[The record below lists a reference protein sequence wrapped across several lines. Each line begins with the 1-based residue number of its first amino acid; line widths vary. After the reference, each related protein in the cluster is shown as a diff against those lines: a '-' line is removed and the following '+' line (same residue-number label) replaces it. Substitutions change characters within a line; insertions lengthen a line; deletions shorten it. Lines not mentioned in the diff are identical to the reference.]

1 MYYST
6 EEIRGISPLR
16 TLPRLMANETVN
28 YIDFVPVRTSRRLN
42 KNIISLEDA
51 TIYMTHNALN
61 FNEFI
66 HEISNMNM
74 IDESSIIFSVQPSS
88 VYLNE
93 DIRDMMSF
101 LVENSIP
108 VYQEYNPNTREYKI
122 INETIDECIRIQSLQ
137 PLYVLQEF
145 LGGWGD
151 PNAYADGAA
160 NGGLQGA
167 MSVGADLLQGL
178 FGNTVN
184 QFRNT
189 TVDSI
194 RKKID
199 EKIGGFF
206 GDEKKDQFYL
216 NPDTGKTESRKV
228 TVHNAN
234 LEKKLADSKFLN
246 MDFFKKN
253 PNIKKNI
260 VGAVSS
266 LAGNAREG
274 FTDTI
279 INKAQEMLGIDPDKD
294 VSVPNLINAITQKIS
309 RIRSQPNSGFLN
321 SLINKLVA
329 MKNHLISIFNG
340 RK

>member
-28 YIDFVPVRTSRRLN
+28 YIDLVPVRTSRRLN

-51 TIYMTHNALN
+51 TIYMTHNALD

-145 LGGWGD
+145 LGGWGN

-189 TVDSI
+189 TVDSV

-199 EKIGGFF
+199 EKIGGWF
-206 GDEKKDQFYL
+206 GDGKDKIKVVDPKKGLID
-216 NPDTGKTESRKV
+216 KEV
-228 TVHNAN
+228 TVRNQN

-246 MDFFKKN
+246 MDFFKNN

-260 VGAVSS
+260 VGFASS
-266 LAGNAREG
+266 LASNAREG
-274 FTDTI
+274 LTDTI
-279 INKAQEMLGIDPDKD
+279 INKAQEMLGIDPNKE
-294 VSVPNLINAITQKIS
+294 VSVPNLINALTQRIS

-329 MKNHLISIFNG
+329 MKNHLVSIFNG